1 MTESLDATLWTP
13 YKTEVVNANYEVST
27 DDGIK
32 VTKVDDSEDYRF
44 GIVTKHVKADWNDLL
59 EVTFYQKLNIK
70 ENQAFYE
77 TVKDSGIVWQG
88 RQYITAFDQEKLDEN
103 ADGAVQMAISTVT
116 YGVAKV
122 DETVGKAMW
131 SKDTIN
137 PENCIV
143 EKEAASYLAASLGS
157 FALALAVMNF

>member
-59 EVTFYQKLNIK
+59 EVT
-70 ENQAFYE
+70 FYE

-137 PENCIV
+137 PEN
-143 EKEAASYLAASLGS
+143 
-157 FALALAVMNF
+157 